1 MFDHE
6 TTAAD
11 VLTDAALGAIA
22 GVAATAAMGPL
33 TTFLSK
39 RQPQAAKR
47 QEQEVNARAGT
58 PPTVKVAEKAA
69 STLGKTLPAH
79 RHSLAGKV
87 VHYGFGTFWGAAL
100 GAVSAGWKP
109 LPPGSGVALGI
120 LLWLSM
126 DEGALPALG
135 LSGKPRESP
144 RETHTRGLASHVLY
158 GVVLDRSLALLQGAL
173 RR

>member
-1 MFDHE
+1 MRDLE

-33 TTFLSK
+33 TTYLQK
-39 RQPQAAKR
+39 RQPEAARRREKEVSER
-47 QEQEVNARAGT
+47 QGA

-69 STLGKTLPAH
+69 SAVGTPLPANT
-79 RHSLAGKV
+79 RSLAGKV
-87 VHYGFGTFWGAAL
+87 VHFGFGTFWGAAL
-100 GAVSAGWKP
+100 GALSAAWKP
-109 LPPGSGVALGI
+109 LPPGAGVALGI

-135 LSGKPRESP
+135 LSGKPREYP
-144 RETHTRGLASHVLY
+144 RQTHSRGLAGHVLY
-158 GVVLDRSLALLQGAL
+158 GVVLDRSLALLRGAL